1 MAHMTQVVHNAPE
14 ILYGSHILI
23 THSAYCASCYFIT
36 VESFAHLFI
45 RRRCLQKEAESINTT
60 GEPFD
65 G

>member
-1 MAHMTQVVHNAPE
+1 MAHMTHVVHKAPVIHYE
-14 ILYGSHILI
+14 SHILI

-45 RRRCLQKEAESINTT
+45 RRRCLQEVAESINTT